1 MVIKN
6 KPYAVLTKITLTV
19 FICFLAACNNT
30 QDRELIQTE
39 IFPRTTEHTHGA
51 TIVQLP
57 NGDLM
62 AAWFQGSGE
71 RWADDVRI
79 MGARYMSRK
88 RSWSNPFI
96 LADVPGFPDI
106 NPVLFLDNEDKLWL
120 VWYTV
125 IANQWST
132 SLPTYRI
139 SSNYMQKSGPPVWDW
154 QQVLFVKPGDKT
166 ERGMHPDDKF
176 VISVERQADAY
187 GQYLRESTGN
197 NENIMQRWERWKSGI
212 LSKSRGEDMIRS
224 GYYIDKDGERVD
236 GRLGYPYFRRMG
248 WQTKNKPVLLDGD
261 RIILPLYSDGFSFS
275 LMAITD
281 DGGAHWQFSEPLVGP
296 GNIQASIA
304 RKSDGTLVAYMR
316 DNGPP
321 PKRLMISESMDRGLT
336 WSMVRDS
343 ELPNEGSGADI
354 VTLDNGHWVLAYN
367 DTEEGRNSLAVSI
380 SSDEGRSWPDTRH
393 LELDNRDLQV
403 ASRFAYPSI
412 IEGKNGFM
420 HVVYSY
426 HGKDENGNPDKTIR
440 YARITEE
447 WIMDG
452 DR

>member
-1 MVIKN
+1 MIIKN
-6 KPYAVLTKITLTV
+6 KPFAGLSRITLTV
-19 FICFLAACNNT
+19 FLCSLAACNDN
-30 QDRELIQTE
+30 QNRELIQTE
-39 IFPRTTEHTHGA
+39 IFPRTTEQTHGA
-51 TIVQLP
+51 TVVQLP

-79 MGARYMSRK
+79 MGSRYMSRK
-88 RSWSNPFI
+88 RSWGKPYI

-106 NPVLFLDNEDKLWL
+106 NPVLFLDNEEKLWL

-166 ERGMHPDDKF
+166 ERGINPEDKF
-176 VISVERQADAY
+176 VKSVERQADAY
-187 GQYLRESTGN
+187 GQYLRKSTGN
-197 NENIMQRWERWKSGI
+197 NEKIMQRWERWRSDI
-212 LSKSRGEDMIRS
+212 LGKSRGEDMIRS
-224 GYYIDKDGERVD
+224 GYYIDKNGEIVD

-281 DGGAHWQFSEPLVGP
+281 DGGANWQFSEPLVGP

-304 RKSDGTLVAYMR
+304 RKSDGSLVAYMR

-321 PKRLMISESMDRGLT
+321 PKRLMISESDDRGLT

-367 DTEEGRNSLAVSI
+367 DTEEGRNSLAVSL
-380 SSDEGRSWPDTRH
+380 SSDEGRSWSYTRH

-426 HGKDENGNPDKTIR
+426 HGKDENGDPDKTIR

-447 WIMDG
+447 WIMEG